1 VGQRP
6 AGGKRLIAFLAVIAV
21 LFALAGRWLF
31 AARLVLVA
39 SQVFERLSGLGA
51 IGGDL
56 AAVCW
61 ALEELLEC
69 ASPLLVG
76 ALLVPGGPKFFSSPS
91 HCYR

>member
-1 VGQRP
+1 MSLSWFGPQRIQGLTVLDPEGQ
-6 AGGKRLIAFLAVIAV
+6 AV
-21 LFALAGRWLF
+21 LS
-31 AARLVLVA
+31 VEEA
-39 SQVFERLSGLGA
+39 STQLSLLGA